1 MKRAFVAG
9 DVNLKYHPESLIK
22 WKYWNSNV
30 QNKNVFKTFFS
41 YSISQFNNWLVN
53 KKRYKDSEQVSVPE
67 KK

>member
-30 QNKNVFKTFFS
+30 QNKNVFETYFLIIAKVKIT
-41 YSISQFNNWLVN
+41 
-53 KKRYKDSEQVSVPE
+53 RD
-67 KK
+67 